1 MFMCHILIVLLVYY
15 IVTYHYHHTCT
26 YFMTYLF
33 VFYHSD
39 INECTMFPDICRNGL
54 CQNLQKTGY
63 KCICDQGFEYQGI
76 SQTMC
81 VGKYIYP
88 LQRKY

>member
-1 MFMCHILIVLLVYY
+1 MYHIFIVLLVYY

-26 YFMTYLF
+26 CTYFMTYLF
-33 VFYHSD
+33 IFYHSD